1 VSNAKKSVSH
11 AIENASTSAAI
22 GSRARVS
29 GFAGWMLWL
38 FVHLVGLTGFKNR
51 LSVLSSWTI
60 SFLSNSR
67 LQRAITTQQVVAR
80 LASDE
85 QSQS

>member
-1 VSNAKKSVSH
+1 
-11 AIENASTSAAI
+11 
-22 GSRARVS
+22 
-29 GFAGWMLWL
+29 MLWL

-67 LQRAITTQQVVAR
+67 LQRAITTRQVVAR

-85 QSQS
+85 Q